1 VIPFDR
7 RGKGR
12 AIIGALTISPKEH
25 DVARTD
31 IESMS
36 TGRGTKG
43 SGSAGGMSGAKG
55 AAAGGAK
62 TDKKGSGG
70 SAKSKINPV
79 KVYGTIAFFLVTSL
93 FLAYRLGLFDRPEE
107 DTVAPGEADSS
118 TLTPEE
124 REQYRKAQE
133 EQERLRE
140 RNAEDPNYVP
150 PSGS

>member
-1 VIPFDR
+1 M
-7 RGKGR
+7 
-12 AIIGALTISPKEH
+12 
-25 DVARTD
+25 ARTD

-36 TGRGTKG
+36 TGRSAKG
-43 SGSAGGMSGAKG
+43 GGSSGSASASK
-55 AAAGGAK
+55 GGA
-62 TDKKGSGG
+62 TGSANADKRNSDG
-70 SAKSKINPV
+70 SAKPKMNPV
-79 KVYGTIAFFLVTSL
+79 KLYGTIALFLVTSL

-107 DTVAPGEADSS
+107 DPVAPGEADSS

-133 EQERLRE
+133 EQEQLRE